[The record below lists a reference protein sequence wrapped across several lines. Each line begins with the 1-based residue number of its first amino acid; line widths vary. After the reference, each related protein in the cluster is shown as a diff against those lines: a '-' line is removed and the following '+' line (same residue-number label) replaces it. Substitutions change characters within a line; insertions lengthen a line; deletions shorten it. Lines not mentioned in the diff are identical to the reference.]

1 MVSSSQTAIQ
11 RDLLR
16 IRWKEEA
23 FRGSISDMVTP
34 LVELPSVLCDVV
46 EILEGAV
53 RVVCTDSS
61 GLFAS
66 DPYSLDKSRFVF
78 LLQFIFSLDDDEEE
92 VKIIYKG
99 MGYY

>member
-23 FRGSISDMVTP
+23 FRGSISDIVTP

-53 RVVCTDSS
+53 RVVTGQGGHRSGWSVPVVRGQGGGRGQWSS
-61 GLFAS
+61 S
-66 DPYSLDKSRFVF
+66 DEGNTALCCHQHCS
-78 LLQFIFSLDDDEEE
+78 
-92 VKIIYKG
+92 
-99 MGYY
+99 

>member
-1 MVSSSQTAIQ
+1 MQWWI
-11 RDLLR
+11 
-16 IRWKEEA
+16 K
-23 FRGSISDMVTP
+23 
-34 LVELPSVLCDVV
+34 LC
-46 EILEGAV
+46 
-53 RVVCTDSS
+53 CTDSS

-99 MGYY
+99 MG